1 MNHQILSPYTAFVG
15 VETTG
20 PKINNTDSKVRHIP
34 IQISKG
40 DEHLMFNQPAFYSSY
55 HGGLGLGRPMPM
67 ALASM
72 PRHGPPMAMAP
83 MYGQMPPTQK
93 MRYQLRP

>member
-20 PKINNTDSKVRHIP
+20 PKINNTNSKVRHVP

-40 DEHLMFNQPAFYSSY
+40 DEHLFNSPFAYY
-55 HGGLGLGRPMPM
+55 HGYQGGYGSGFAPI
-67 ALASM
+67 
-72 PRHGPPMAMAP
+72 PMAMAAQP
-83 MYGQMPPTQK
+83 MYHSIAH
-93 MRYQLRP
+93 RPRIFGGA

>member
-20 PKINNTDSKVRHIP
+20 PKINNTHSKVRHIP

-40 DEHLMFNQPAFYSSY
+40 DEHLTFNQPAFYSSY
-55 HGGLGLGRPMPM
+55 RGVVGHRGRPKALPPMPW
-67 ALASM
+67 
-72 PRHGPPMAMAP
+72 HGPPMAMAS
-83 MYGQMPPTQK
+83 MYGQMPPTQN
-93 MRYQLRP
+93 MPQYRLRP